1 MRMYTTWLSK
11 CPQAMRRCLTRVI
24 CPCRIIVE
32 LYEVVNWQ
40 NQEPTEWTL
49 ADETWECDA
58 KRIYFYD
65 RAEAQQTL
73 VMQMCTKERHTDSG
87 GHGWKW

>member
-1 MRMYTTWLSK
+1 
-11 CPQAMRRCLTRVI
+11 MRRSLTRVN
-24 CPCRIIVE
+24 CPRRYIVE
-32 LYEVVNWQ
+32 LYEVINWKDE
-40 NQEPTEWTL
+40 EPDKWDL
-49 ADETWECDA
+49 AEETWECDA

-73 VMQMCTKERHTDSG
+73 VMQMCTKERHTENG

>member
-1 MRMYTTWLSK
+1 MQMCTTWLSK
-11 CPQAMRRCLTRVI
+11 CPQAMRRSLTRVI

-32 LYEVVNWQ
+32 LYEVQNWQ
-40 NQEPTEWTL
+40 DKDPTEWLL
-49 ADETWECDA
+49 AEETWECDA
-58 KRIYFYD
+58 RRIYFYD

-73 VMQMCTKERHTDSG
+73 VRKAMIRERNTDEG

>member
-1 MRMYTTWLSK
+1 
-11 CPQAMRRCLTRVI
+11 MRRSLTRVN
-24 CPCRIIVE
+24 CPRRHIVE
-32 LYEVVNWQ
+32 LYQVINWQ
-40 NQEPTEWTL
+40 DQTPDKWDL

-65 RAEAQQTL
+65 LAEAQQTL
-73 VMQMCTKERHTDSG
+73 VRKAMIRERNTETG

>member
-1 MRMYTTWLSK
+1 MCRS
-11 CPQAMRRCLTRVI
+11 LTRVN
-24 CPCRIIVE
+24 CPRRYIVE
-32 LYEVVNWQ
+32 LYEVINWKDE
-40 NQEPTEWTL
+40 EPDKWDL

-65 RAEAQQTL
+65 RAEAPQCI
-73 VMQMCTKERHTDSG
+73 VRKAIIKERDTEAG

>member
-1 MRMYTTWLSK
+1 
-11 CPQAMRRCLTRVI
+11 MRRSLTRVN
-24 CPCRIIVE
+24 CPRRYIVE
-32 LYEVVNWQ
+32 LYEVINWKDE
-40 NQEPTEWTL
+40 EPDKWDL
-49 ADETWECDA
+49 AEETWECDA

-73 VMQMCTKERHTDSG
+73 VRKAIIKERDTETG

>member
-1 MRMYTTWLSK
+1 
-11 CPQAMRRCLTRVI
+11 MRRSLTRVN
-24 CPCRIIVE
+24 CPRRYIVE
-32 LYEVVNWQ
+32 LYEVINWKDE
-40 NQEPTEWTL
+40 EPDKWDL
-49 ADETWECDA
+49 AEETWECDA

-73 VMQMCTKERHTDSG
+73 VRKAMIRERNTETG